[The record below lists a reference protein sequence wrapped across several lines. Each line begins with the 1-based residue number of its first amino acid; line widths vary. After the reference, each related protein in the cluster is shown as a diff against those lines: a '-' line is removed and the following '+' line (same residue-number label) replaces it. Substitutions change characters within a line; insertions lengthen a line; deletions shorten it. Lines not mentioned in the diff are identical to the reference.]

1 MLLLVGVDVKLAVPL
16 VTSVMMMMMTMAVTS
31 GVAATAAVM
40 YWSLSSGR
48 HVVDEVDGA
57 AVTATSVMR
66 LKTLP
71 RWRSRR

>member
-16 VTSVMMMMMTMAVTS
+16 VTSVMMMTMAATS
-31 GVAATAAVM
+31 GVAVTAAVM

-57 AVTATSVMR
+57 AVTATAVMR